1 MISNHSCFIDCY
13 GENMHV
19 FKSYV
24 QADELAVDKVTK
36 NRKYRKK
43 IETNNS

>member
-1 MISNHSCFIDCY
+1 MSEVLRKTEHKILKPY
-13 GENMHV
+13 L
-19 FKSYV
+19 